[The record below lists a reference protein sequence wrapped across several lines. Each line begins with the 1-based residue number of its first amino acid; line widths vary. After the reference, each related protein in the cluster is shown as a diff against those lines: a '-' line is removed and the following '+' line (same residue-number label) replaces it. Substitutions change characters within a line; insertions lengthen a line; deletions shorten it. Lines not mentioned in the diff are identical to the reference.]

1 MRTRVWRRVWTKQ
14 YLERQQKAREE
25 YFILRWQ
32 IEFIRIEND
41 CKIELPFNPKTL
53 AVHSPSEIIP
63 YIKMANEHHKKYK
76 KTKLYKMC
84 RFILDGA
91 LIVTINAF
99 IVIFCMLILTF
110 AFWPLSAAL
119 FMFLYL

>member
-1 MRTRVWRRVWTKQ
+1 MRRRVWRRVWTKQ
-14 YLERQQKAREE
+14 YLEREQKARER
-25 YFILRWQ
+25 YFISSWQ

-91 LIVTINAF
+91 LIV
-99 IVIFCMLILTF
+99 IFCMLVPTF
-110 AFWPLSAAL
+110 MFWPLWAAL